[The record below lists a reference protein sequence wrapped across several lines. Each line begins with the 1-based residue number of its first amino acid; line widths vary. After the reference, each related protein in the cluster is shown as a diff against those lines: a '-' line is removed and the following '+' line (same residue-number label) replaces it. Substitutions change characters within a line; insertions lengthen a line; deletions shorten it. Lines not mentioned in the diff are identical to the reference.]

1 MKYQGSRILDMMA
14 HSASR
19 CGRIS
24 TKEDPERARRKKNR
38 RGLDDGT
45 CCDMQFSK
53 RKCSSFFHTQ
63 ERDCQKGPATYYHH
77 VVMHL
82 TCTRHQVK
90 GRVKMSSV

>member
-1 MKYQGSRILDMMA
+1 MRYQGSRILDMMA

-24 TKEDPERARRKKNR
+24 TKEDRRARRKTVGCWMMGPAAICNSQSESAPR
-38 RGLDDGT
+38 
-45 CCDMQFSK
+45 FSI
-53 RKCSSFFHTQ
+53 RQ
-63 ERDCQKGPATYYHH
+63 ERDCNRVLLYYHH
-77 VVMHL
+77 VFMHL